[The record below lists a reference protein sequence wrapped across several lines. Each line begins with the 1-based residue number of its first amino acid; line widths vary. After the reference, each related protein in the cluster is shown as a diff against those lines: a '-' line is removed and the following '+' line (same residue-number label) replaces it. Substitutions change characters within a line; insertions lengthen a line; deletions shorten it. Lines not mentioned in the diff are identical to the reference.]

1 MYGPAT
7 KNAAAAPRVMVA
19 AMVLMRVMPA
29 TPSTSSLLTLT
40 TLRSGAARGTGTRD
54 RLRGD
59 LCPDV
64 LRTMNPGCGP
74 GRGALSAHGHR
85 DQRPRRVVRLPG
97 AAGPVEAQHTA
108 VAVHGRRRRRRA
120 LRRRH

>member
-19 AMVLMRVMPA
+19 AMVLMRVMSA

-54 RLRGD
+54 RPGGTSVPS
-59 LCPDV
+59 CSGS
-64 LRTMNPGCGP
+64 RTLGA
-74 GRGALSAHGHR
+74 GRAAAHSRHM
-85 DQRPRRVVRLPG
+85 DTAINDRVAWYFSLAPQAPSKHNTQPWRF
-97 AAGPVEAQHTA
+97 TA
-108 VAVHGRRRRRRA
+108 DD
-120 LRRRH
+120 